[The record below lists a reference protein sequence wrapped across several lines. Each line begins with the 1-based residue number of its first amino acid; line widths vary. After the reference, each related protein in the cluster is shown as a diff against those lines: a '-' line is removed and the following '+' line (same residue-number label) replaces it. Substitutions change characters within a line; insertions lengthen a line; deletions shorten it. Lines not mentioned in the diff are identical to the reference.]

1 MKSTWIA
8 KLSCRECNIA
18 GSSKNQP
25 DVKTW
30 LSIIIRIPHQALKLW
45 LAPHIITTS
54 LTPALMVDH
63 TIQVIYF
70 QASIQ
75 VIYFQAG

>member
-8 KLSCRECNIA
+8 KWNCRECNIP
-18 GSSKNQP
+18 GLSKNQP
-25 DVKTW
+25 DVKAR
-30 LSIIIRIPHQALKLW
+30 LSIIIRILHQALKLW
-45 LAPHIITTS
+45 LAPRIITTS
-54 LTPALMVDH
+54 LTPALMVLH